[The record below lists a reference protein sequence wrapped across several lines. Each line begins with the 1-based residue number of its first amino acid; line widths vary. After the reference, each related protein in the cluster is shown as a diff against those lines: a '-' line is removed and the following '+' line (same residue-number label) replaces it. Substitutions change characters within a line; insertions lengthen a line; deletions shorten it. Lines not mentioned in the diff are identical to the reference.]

1 MVRSLSAVFS
11 ALPFVALCQTPAD
24 AHLQQARDAYAIS
37 AWERAQ
43 AYADSA
49 IALDGALPGAY
60 KLRGDIRQRQ
70 GNMHGAM
77 MDYMKAEKQD
87 NTDARLYVSRSAVHI
102 TEGRLKDA
110 IRDIDKALK
119 LDPKD
124 GDAWYNSACANYLGR
139 NNEAAMRDLDRAVAL
154 KPSNADALL
163 LRGVVK
169 GEMFKEESGLDDIKA
184 AMALKPDIAG
194 GGMSAGILLFEMKR
208 YDEAIT
214 QFTQVIESDTTDLA
228 TAHYYRADC
237 YYAMDDKDKACIDWR
252 RSGEHGDKDAQFI
265 VRNYCNTDAA
275 KIPKKPRKDKK
286 SVIEF

>member
-1 MVRSLSAVFS
+1 MVRSLFAILSV
-11 ALPFVALCQTPAD
+11 LPVVAMCQTPAEV
-24 AHLQQARDAYAIS
+24 HLQRAHDAYAAS

-43 AYADSA
+43 AFADSA
-49 IALDGALPGAY
+49 IALNEALPGAY

-102 TEGRLKDA
+102 TEGRLKEA
-110 IRDIDKALK
+110 MRDIDRALK

-154 KPSNADALL
+154 KPNNADALL

-169 GEMFKEESGLDDIKA
+169 GEMFKEESGLEDIRA
-184 AMALKPDIAG
+184 AMAIKPDIAG

-208 YDEAIT
+208 YEEAIA
-214 QFTQVIESDTTDLA
+214 QFTRVIETDTSDLA
-228 TAHYYRADC
+228 TAYYYRADC
-237 YYAMDDKDKACIDWR
+237 YYAMDDKDNACINWR
-252 RSGEHGDKDAQFI
+252 RSGELGDKDAQFI
-265 VRNYCNTDAA
+265 VRNYCSTDAT